1 MNRNSQKSCRFFCI
15 VHDLVNANYSIRIKK
30 YRCANVLV
38 IDKPFCGEIYAFQKQ
53 PLASFP
59 TSVSNSSLAFEFSRG
74 PINPGLKVLD
84 GNFLLLFYIHI
95 LGLVNGQSY
104 EWQAKV
110 LLICRLIYAFL
121 GIH

>member
-1 MNRNSQKSCRFFCI
+1 MKHNSQKSCRFFCT
-15 VHDLVNANYSIRIKK
+15 VNDLINANYLIRIKK
-30 YRCANVLV
+30 YRSANVLV
-38 IDKPFCGEIYAFQKQ
+38 IDKPFSGEIYAFQKQ
-53 PLASFP
+53 PL
-59 TSVSNSSLAFEFSRG
+59 NSSLAFEFSRG
-74 PINPGLKVLD
+74 PINSGLKVLD

-110 LLICRLIYAFL
+110 LLICHLIYAFL